1 VWGVKEGLN
10 DLIKISPEVPADIV
24 ARVNKVK
31 AGIKDGSFQPF
42 TGPIV
47 DNKGKE
53 VLAAGKKA
61 DQAWRDGINFYVKG
75 VEGSVPGSK

>member
-1 VWGVKEGLN
+1 
-10 DLIKISPEVPADIV
+10 
-24 ARVNKVK
+24 